1 MIPDNRVSD
10 MASFPL
16 RLSTGAMG
24 TMALCTALI
33 AIPDAAKAV
42 PSVVPTGV
50 TRYSPENAYS
60 SFIMFSGSD
69 NHTHLI
75 DTNDNEVRQWNQA
88 GFPAKYIVPA
98 LGPWPKA
105 IIRL

>member
-1 MIPDNRVSD
+1 

-24 TMALCTALI
+24 TMALCTALM

-50 TRYSPENAYS
+50 TRYSPERLTTVS
-60 SFIMFSGSD
+60 SC
-69 NHTHLI
+69 
-75 DTNDNEVRQWNQA
+75 
-88 GFPAKYIVPA
+88 FPEAT
-98 LGPWPKA
+98 
-105 IIRL
+105 IIPISST